1 MNKSKS
7 QTVQCIGLALLPIVA
22 LSLMFITFNRLLGS
36 ATIDGLTQTAL
47 LTNLLALWHT
57 YGVFAAAT
65 FSALITDYLYFCV
78 FIIAS
83 AVIRYTD
90 TFCNNHIDYIEIG
103 DSVLIKALLG

>member
-1 MNKSKS
+1 MSESKY

-22 LSLMFITFNRLLGS
+22 LSLMFITFTGLFGG

-47 LTNLLALWHT
+47 LTNLPVLWHT

-65 FSALITDYLYFCV
+65 FYALTTDYLYFCV